1 MKKLLTP
8 LLVLFVMFG
17 YAQQATK
24 DDINL
29 LQAMYGKN
37 KRDLM
42 ESYMHFNDTAS
53 ASAFWK
59 LYDAYEVERKKLGQD
74 YIQILQDYANNYSTL
89 DDKKADGLFNR
100 AMANNLAYE
109 NLFAKYYKKMK
120 PVVGAVKASQFLQLE
135 TYLRSTIKV
144 KMLDQ
149 LPFIGEIDRTKVAT
163 N

>member
-8 LLVLFVMFG
+8 LLVLFVMSG
-17 YAQQATK
+17 SAQVTK

-42 ESYMHFNDTAS
+42 QNYMQFKDTAS
-53 ASAFWK
+53 ANAFWRI
-59 LYDAYEVERKKLGQD
+59 YDTYEEERKKLGQE
-74 YIQILQDYANNYSTL
+74 YIQILQDYANNYAKL
-89 DDKKADGLFNR
+89 DDKKADELINR
-100 AMANNLAYE
+100 ALANNLAYE
-109 NLFAKYYKKMK
+109 NLFAKYYKKVK
-120 PVVGAVKASQFLQLE
+120 PVVGAVKAAQFLQLE
-135 TYLRSTIKV
+135 TYLRSAIKV

-149 LPFIGEIDRTKVAT
+149 VPFIGEIDRSKLAT